1 MRAALAA
8 LLLAACAAA
17 AGAARAAEPAGPVQ
31 LEALTWPEVRD
42 RLAAGTTTVIVPIG
56 GTEQSGPHLVLGKHN
71 RRVQVLAERIAAQ
84 LGDALVAPVLAYV
97 PEGRVAPPT
106 AHMRWPGTL
115 SVEEPTFEALV
126 AQAAASLK
134 QHGFRTVVLLAD
146 HGDTQK
152 NITRVAERLN
162 KAWGGQARAVALVE
176 YYRAAQTEHPDA
188 LRARGHTAAEIG
200 RHAGLADTA
209 LALAVDP
216 SLVRPDAMARPPT
229 AGDGT
234 DGDPRRATAELG
246 RIGTERIVAVSVA
259 AIRARRLPH

>member
-1 MRAALAA
+1 MRATLRRCVAGW
-8 LLLAACAAA
+8 LLAA
-17 AGAARAAEPAGPVQ
+17 GAVSAFGAGPVQ
-31 LEALTWPEVRD
+31 LEQLTWTEVRD
-42 RLAAGTTTVIVPIG
+42 RLAAGATTVLVPIG
-56 GTEQSGPHLVLGKHN
+56 GTEQSGPHLALGKHN
-71 RRVQVLAERIAAQ
+71 VRVKVLSERIALQ

-106 AHMRWPGTL
+106 AHMRWPGTI
-115 SVEEPTFEALV
+115 SVEEPTFEAIV
-126 AQAAASLK
+126 AQAARSLR

-152 NITRVAERLN
+152 NIRQVAEKLN
-162 KAWGGQARAVALVE
+162 REWGAQARALALVE
-176 YYRAAQTEHPDA
+176 YYRVAQTEHPDA
-188 LRARGHTAAEIG
+188 LRARGFSAAEIG

-216 SLVRPDAMARPPT
+216 SLVRADAMAAAPKP
-229 AGDGT
+229 GDGT

-259 AIRARRLPH
+259 AIRAQRLH